1 MNRKVIIG
9 TPAHNGTVHV
19 EFMVSL
25 IETIRMSIERKIDI
39 YPIQI
44 CGDALIQRARNDLIA
59 MAIENNCDD
68 IIFIDSD
75 QQWNPEW
82 IFKLLDHPA
91 DVVGGAVV
99 KKCDIPMFNVKIL
112 PTSSVDETT
121 GLMEVESLGTGFLR
135 VSKAAMIAVSNVSKE
150 YTNSNKVCKMVFDI
164 EIVDGDLVSEDNVFC
179 RKWRKLGGQVFV
191 DSTMTCNHIG
201 LKTWGGSFIDIF
213 NLVTKEVK

>member
-9 TPAHNGTVHV
+9 TPAYNGTVHV

-25 IETIRMSIERKIDI
+25 IETIRMSIDRKIDV
-39 YPIQI
+39 YPVQI
-44 CGDALIQRARNDLIA
+44 CGDALIQRARNNLIA
-59 MAIENNCDD
+59 MAIETNCDD

-99 KKCDIPMFNVKIL
+99 KKCDMPMFNVKIL
-112 PTSSVDETT
+112 PTSTIDESI

-135 VSKAAMIAVSNVSKE
+135 ISKSAMIAVSDTSQE
-150 YTNSNKVCKMVFDI
+150 YKDSNKTCKMVFNI
-164 EIVDGDLVSEDNVFC
+164 EIVDGELFSEDNVFC
-179 RKWRKLGGQVFV
+179 RKWRNLGGKVFV
-191 DSTMTCNHIG
+191 DPAMTCSHVG
-201 LKTWGGSFIDIF
+201 LKKWEGSFVDVF
-213 NLVTKEVK
+213 NMVVKK